1 MKMKEIALSVI
12 IYAFLGYLWVLFSE
26 RMVSI
31 ANAMGNML
39 IGGLLLSVGTLLFFA
54 IVNRIAPFHNYK
66 LTHPTRLAGAAS
78 FLIVVLSILFV

>member
-1 MKMKEIALSVI
+1 MKMKEVALSVI

-31 ANAMGNML
+31 ANATGNML

-66 LTHPTRLAGAAS
+66 LTHPTRLVGAAS
-78 FLIVVLSILFV
+78 FLIVVLSIV

>member
-1 MKMKEIALSVI
+1 MKMKEGIFSVI
-12 IYAFLGYLWVLFSE
+12 IYAFLGYLWVIFME

-39 IGGLLLSVGTLLFFA
+39 IGGLLLFIGTLLFSA

-66 LTHPTRLAGAAS
+66 LTHPTRLVGVAS
-78 FLIVVLSILFV
+78 FLIVVLSIV